1 MWKWIMAAALL
12 LSLPLMAEDA
22 GKVECTPVKKAKELL
37 GKEGCVVG
45 RVVKV
50 SESRAGNVF
59 VNFCSDYR
67 NCGFSAVALKSTGGQ
82 LGDLHDLEGKVVEF
96 HGPVEDYEGQ
106 PEIKLKA
113 RDQLRISDAKAV
125 KPVEEQRISSFDRVG
140 SGSGIGKVR
149 RPSLGHIR
157 IPTIKIKVPK

>member
-1 MWKWIMAAALL
+1 MRKWIMATTLF
-12 LSLPLMAEDA
+12 LSLPMMAEDS

-45 RVVKV
+45 RVMKV
-50 SESRAGNVF
+50 NESRAGNVYL
-59 VNFCSDYR
+59 NFCSDYR
-67 NCGFSAVALKSTGGQ
+67 NCGFSAVALKNTGAQ

-113 RDQLRISDAKAV
+113 REQLRISDAKAV
-125 KPVEEQRISSFDRVG
+125 KPVEEQRISSLDRVG
-140 SGSGIGKVR
+140 SGSGLKVR
-149 RPSLGHIR
+149 RPPLGHIR
-157 IPTIKIKVPK
+157 IHTIKIKAPK